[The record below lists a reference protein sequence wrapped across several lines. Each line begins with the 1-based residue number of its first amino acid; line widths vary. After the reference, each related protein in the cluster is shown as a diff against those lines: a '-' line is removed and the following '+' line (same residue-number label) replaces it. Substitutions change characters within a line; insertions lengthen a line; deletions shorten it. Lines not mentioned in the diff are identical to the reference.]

1 MMKLEY
7 YTIAGMVLICLI
19 AVYGVYINIKKNTE
33 NEEIRR
39 NESIRATHELNINIV
54 KLTAAID
61 NMQANDA
68 IRDKR
73 LEKHGKELDDLD
85 GRVCDHEV
93 RIKTLEETRKKL

>member
-1 MMKLEY
+1 MKLEY
-7 YTIAGMVLICLI
+7 YTIVGMVLICLI

-85 GRVCDHEV
+85 ERVCDHEV

>member
-7 YTIAGMVLICLI
+7 YTIVGMVLICLI

-85 GRVCDHEV
+85 ERVCDHEV